1 MPKIRVFVADDHNIV
16 RRGLISI
23 LSLMEDVE
31 VVGEAEDGRTAVE
44 QVMKIIPDL
53 VLMDVSMP
61 NLNGMEATRRIKNR
75 MPEVRVLV
83 LSAHDNEAYV
93 LESLRSGA
101 NGYILKNTS
110 ADDLHAAIRVVNS
123 GQAYFSPGISK
134 ILAEDYVRRVTD
146 PSNTEAIPP
155 PNGPRLTDREREILQ
170 LIAEGLSHQQI
181 SDQLHIS
188 IRTVDTHRN
197 NIIQKLDIHDAA
209 GLVTYAIKNG
219 IVILNR

>member
-1 MPKIRVFVADDHNIV
+1 MAKIRVFVADDHNIV
-16 RRGLISI
+16 RRGLISL
-23 LSLMEDVE
+23 LSLLEDVE

-44 QVMKIIPDL
+44 QVLKIVPDL

-75 MPEVRVLV
+75 MPEIRVLV

>member
-1 MPKIRVFVADDHNIV
+1 
-16 RRGLISI
+16 
-23 LSLMEDVE
+23 
-31 VVGEAEDGRTAVE
+31 
-44 QVMKIIPDL
+44 
-53 VLMDVSMP
+53 
-61 NLNGMEATRRIKNR
+61 MEATRRIKNR
-75 MPEVRVLV
+75 MPEIRVLV

>member
-1 MPKIRVFVADDHNIV
+1 MSKIRVFVADDHNIV

-44 QVMKIIPDL
+44 EVLNVVPDL

-75 MPEVRVLV
+75 KPEIRVLV

-123 GQAYFSPGISK
+123 GQAFFSPGISK

-146 PSNTEAIPP
+146 PSNTETIPP
-155 PNGPRLTDREREILQ
+155 PNGPRLTNREREILQ

-219 IVILNR
+219 ILILNQ

>member
-1 MPKIRVFVADDHNIV
+1 MSKIRVFVADDHNIV

-44 QVMKIIPDL
+44 EVLNVVPDL

-75 MPEVRVLV
+75 KPEIRVLV

-123 GQAYFSPGISK
+123 GQAFFSPGISK

-146 PSNTEAIPP
+146 PSNTETIPP
-155 PNGPRLTDREREILQ
+155 PNGPRLTNREREILQ

-219 IVILNR
+219 IVILNQ